1 MQTCHKAAHVFDNA
15 DTKIHICITGQQQEV
30 NYIEMGTAQ
39 IAAIRYSIRT
49 DGSTAA
55 EKRNS
60 VQEQEMTDTDE
71 GLK

>member
-1 MQTCHKAAHVFDNA
+1 MKM
-15 DTKIHICITGQQQEV
+15 HICIAGQQQDV
-30 NYIEMGTAQ
+30 NYIEMGTAE
-39 IAAIRYSIRT
+39 IVAIRYSIRT

-60 VQEQEMTDTDE
+60 AQEQEMADTDE